1 MKKNNENF
9 LNVGIVVLLL
19 LIDQLSKQ
27 AMRNLANGVIGYSMK
42 IFGDFFRLTYVENH
56 GGIFGVFQGHIKAFT
71 IVSLILIA
79 YIYFTELKNFHKYS
93 NLTKVGVLF
102 IIAGAA
108 GNMFDRLFR
117 SYVIDMID
125 FRTIWQFVFNIADMY
140 IHIGVYLVI
149 IAYILKRGRKK

>member
-9 LNVGIVVLLL
+9 LYVGIVVLLL

-71 IVSLILIA
+71 CLLYTSPSPRDVEESRMPSSA
-79 YIYFTELKNFHKYS
+79 
-93 NLTKVGVLF
+93 
-102 IIAGAA
+102 
-108 GNMFDRLFR
+108 
-117 SYVIDMID
+117 
-125 FRTIWQFVFNIADMY
+125 
-140 IHIGVYLVI
+140 
-149 IAYILKRGRKK
+149 